1 LLYVEFAAIRS
12 ARLSVASLGQLK
24 PAGITMPTDTG
35 DDGLGQIGQRLDGP
49 GLEMGLRRPL
59 ALLNVFEV
67 VGPTEKDLP
76 APFKMMQA
84 T

>member
-1 LLYVEFAAIRS
+1 
-12 ARLSVASLGQLK
+12 
-24 PAGITMPTDTG
+24 MPTDTG